1 MAILDQ
7 IDIARGHLPPWLAP
21 LISLTRPLSTTL
33 TGMLVPV
40 GAFACGAVGFFSPQ
54 AGLDMAAASTAFLA
68 GIPDSLYL
76 LIGSVFGAYSASKT
90 VEAIKAPAPA
100 GGHSAEQPPVGP
112 DQPAD
117 DFDAAPRS
125 RA

>member
-7 IDIARGHLPPWLAP
+7 IDLARGSLPPWLAP
-21 LISLTRPLSTTL
+21 LISLTRPLATTL

-40 GAFACGAVGFFSPQ
+40 GAFTCGTVALFDAQ
-54 AGLDMAAASTAFLA
+54 RGLDMAAASTAFLA

-76 LIGSVFGAYSASKT
+76 LIGGVFSAYSASKT
-90 VEAIKAPAPA
+90 VEAIKAPSPA

-112 DQPAD
+112 DAPAD
-117 DFDAAPRS
+117 DFDPAPRS
-125 RA
+125 RK